1 MYVCIYMYRYR
12 YRYRYRYVCILM
24 PVCCVFTAPVLIELC
39 SRDTATW
46 SFCNCGFRSK
56 QARSEQQE
64 PVPMA
69 FV

>member
-1 MYVCIYMYRYR
+1 MYRYR

-24 PVCCVFTAPVLIELC
+24 PVCCVSQHRSCLICVVVTHCHVE
-39 SRDTATW
+39 
-46 SFCNCGFRSK
+46 FFNCGFRSK